1 MQSLFSKRPP
11 AKDSAFPSQKQNQT
25 TKHKPSSSLTPP
37 HLVTSNLPPSFQQ
50 NPSQQQQLQQQQQHQ
65 QQQMLQSQPLQQAQ
79 VQPVQQQQHSCSPFH
94 FQVQQGPMQQQ
105 QYPPNNPTLPPL
117 TIPQNQAP
125 QINFTGATPSTYSF
139 PQLQMQPAAP
149 TFSKRRVW
157 VKKPKKTP
165 TTLMVGP
172 NDIVDDL
179 KSLVLMKYPT
189 SLALQVD
196 PSDLVVKLEVQFPQS
211 VSPAGASL
219 TTGTTIFNS
228 PKTIDKYGLSDTSAL
243 AQSNS
248 IAMPMAQ
255 SGSYKRTT
263 PVASVPKPMAKVPKA
278 KQSTS
283 HPESTTLSY
292 LKSSAAPVSPVPI
305 SASKSSL
312 LPKHHGLDQPSS
324 KLSKTN
330 SNLSNLS
337 TGKGGAP
344 YFITLEPDV
353 LVYQILDQYFP
364 HGMKMQDSFIV
375 EPCSPVV
382 PPPARSTTTQI
393 APIARTSTAPPMH
406 QYNTIAEVEAAGGRI
421 TPQTLQPAVNLK
433 VRTPHELTFP
443 INIKDDF
450 KSAIMGGTSGVAGG
464 APGPIERSLPSP
476 REAKFKRAG
485 SVTVDAT
492 PSSTVILFP
501 KSKKPE
507 SKSPTPQNSQNITNT
522 PSYHRKVA
530 SGDSIVNPLQRVDE
544 YIKSQSNDK
553 MLVLSGSNNSK
564 NINTTNTNKSNAGA
578 TTSGTA
584 VTNNNKNEATE
595 GSPNSTAN
603 RQRAG
608 STNMRSNPMTIH
620 YKKKPMKL
628 SKQPQV
634 GLSKIL
640 SHVNVLVVEDNL
652 VNQKIMARHLKSCN
666 VMYKIASTGKEALEM
681 WKEGG
686 FQLCFMDIQLPVMSG
701 IEVTQEIRR
710 LERLNHIGNFAQS
723 STTFLDEI
731 SKIDPADHL
740 NLEFFR
746 SPIIIVALTAS
757 TSAEDKQDALAA
769 GCNDYLTKPVQLKWL
784 KNKLTEWGCMQALI
798 NYERF
803 RNYQ

>member
-11 AKDSAFPSQKQNQT
+11 AKESPFPSQKQTQT
-25 TKHKPSSSLTPP
+25 PKHKQSSSLTPP
-37 HLVTSNLPPSFQQ
+37 QLVTSNLPPSSQQ
-50 NPSQQQQLQQQQQHQ
+50 NPSQQHQQQQQ
-65 QQQMLQSQPLQQAQ
+65 QPLQQAQ
-79 VQPVQQQQHSCSPFH
+79 VQPVQQQQHSSPFH

-105 QYPPNNPTLPPL
+105 YPSNNPSLPPL
-117 TIPQNQAP
+117 SIPQNQAP

-139 PQLQMQPAAP
+139 PQLQTQPAAP

-157 VKKPKKTP
+157 VKKPNKTP

-179 KSLVLMKYPT
+179 KTLILIKYPT

-211 VSPAGASL
+211 VSPAGTSL

-228 PKTIDKYGLSDTSAL
+228 PKTIDKYGPSDPSVL
-243 AQSNS
+243 GQSNS
-248 IAMPMAQ
+248 ISMPMAQ

-263 PVASVPKPMAKVPKA
+263 PVGSVPKPMAKVAKA
-278 KQSTS
+278 KQNSS

-312 LPKHHGLDQPSS
+312 LPKHHGLDQPST
-324 KLSKTN
+324 KLPKTS
-330 SNLSNLS
+330 SNLSA
-337 TGKGGAP
+337 GKGGVPHLIA
-344 YFITLEPDV
+344 LEPDV
-353 LVYQILDQYFP
+353 LVYKILDQYFP

-375 EPCSPVV
+375 EPCSQVV
-382 PPPARSTTTQI
+382 PPPARSTTTALPKQM

-406 QYNTIAEVEAAGGRI
+406 QYTTIAEVEASAGRV
-421 TPQTLQPAVNLK
+421 TPQTLQPALNLK
-433 VRTPHELTFP
+433 VRTPHELSFP
-443 INIKDDF
+443 SNIKDDF
-450 KSAIMGGTSGVAGG
+450 KTAIMGGTSGVPGG
-464 APGPIERSLPSP
+464 PTGPIERSLSP
-476 REAKFKRAG
+476 REAKYKRAG
-485 SVTVDAT
+485 SVTVDAQ

-507 SKSPTPQNSQNITNT
+507 SKSPNPQNSQNTSNT
-522 PSYHRKVA
+522 PSFHRKVA

-544 YIKSQSNDK
+544 YIKSQSNDG
-553 MLVLSGSNNSK
+553 MLVLNGSNNNKDNSTTNSK
-564 NINTTNTNKSNAGA
+564 ERNTGTTANTTSI
-578 TTSGTA
+578 TS
-584 VTNNNKNEATE
+584 NNKNELIE
-595 GSPNSTAN
+595 GSLNNTTN

-628 SKQPQV
+628 TKQPQV

-757 TSAEDKQDALAA
+757 TSAEDKQSALAA

-803 RNYQ
+803 RNDQ